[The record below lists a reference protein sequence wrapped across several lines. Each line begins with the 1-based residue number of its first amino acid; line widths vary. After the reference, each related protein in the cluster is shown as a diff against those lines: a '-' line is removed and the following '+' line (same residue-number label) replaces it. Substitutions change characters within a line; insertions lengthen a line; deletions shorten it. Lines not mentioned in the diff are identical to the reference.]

1 MQVANRPLILIIVGV
16 LATWLPAVAQDA
28 ASAPSD
34 QRWNIHFQATSIGQ
48 EHGSFPSPYEG
59 ANSLPPHPEKRVS
72 ITGTIFLTYR
82 VNSWTQVVFNPEEAG
97 GKGFGSVTGIA
108 GFTNGEMPR
117 VASATPTL
125 YVARG
130 YIQNTWALGGE
141 TEVRESGA
149 NQLAGKIPVRRLT
162 LINGRFSLM
171 DFFNTN
177 KYSDDPRIQF
187 MNWSLMYNGAWDYPA
202 DVRGYTVGSLQELT
216 MRTWSLRAASTMMS
230 TVANGPTLDTRIAK
244 NRGEVVE
251 WDHRHSP
258 FGHAGVFRALGYLN
272 RERAGTFRLAPIVDG
287 VPDLGPTRRP
297 GTKKYGLTLDM
308 EQEIA
313 PNVGVF
319 GRYGWSDGKTEAWEF
334 TEIDRS
340 LSGGVSI
347 NGNAWRRSR
356 DTIGVAAVRNY
367 LAGDQRCFLAAGGMG
382 FNIGDGRLNYAPES
396 IVESYYALGVTKQ
409 WTVTL
414 DYQRV
419 VNPAYNRDRGPVSV
433 GSLRLHWER

>member
-1 MQVANRPLILIIVGV
+1 MNRPLILIVGGV

-28 ASAPSD
+28 GTAPAGE
-34 QRWNIHFQATSIGQ
+34 RWSIHFQATSIGQ
-48 EHGSFPSPYEG
+48 EHGSFRSPYEG

-72 ITGTIFLTYR
+72 LTATVFLAYR
-82 VNSWTQVVFNPEEAG
+82 LNSWTEVVFNPEEAG
-97 GKGFGSVTGIA
+97 GEGFGNVTGIA

-141 TEVRESGA
+141 TEALEGGP
-149 NQLAGKIPVRRLT
+149 NQLAGKTPVRRFT
-162 LINGRFSLM
+162 LITGKFSLM

-202 DVRGYTVGSLQELT
+202 DVRGYTVGSIQELT
-216 MRTWSLRAASTMMS
+216 MRTWSLRAATTVMS
-230 TVANGPTLDTRIAK
+230 TVANGPTLDTRLAK
-244 NRGEVVE
+244 NRGQVVE

-258 FGHAGVFRALGYLN
+258 FGHAGVFRVLGFLN
-272 RERAGTFRLAPIVDG
+272 RERAGTYRLAPIVDG
-287 VPDLGPTRRP
+287 VPDLDPTRRP
-297 GTKKYGLTLDM
+297 GTKKYGFTLDM

-334 TEIDRS
+334 TEIDRT
-340 LSGGVSI
+340 LSGGLSI
-347 NGNAWRRSR
+347 QGKAWRRSR
-356 DTIGVAAVRNY
+356 DTIGIAGARNY
-367 LAGDQRCFLAAGGMG
+367 LGGDQRCFLAAGGLG
-382 FNIGDGRLNYAPES
+382 FSIGDGRLNYAPES
-396 IVESYYALGVTKQ
+396 TVESYYALGVTRQ

-414 DYQRV
+414 DYQHV
-419 VNPAYNRDRGPVSV
+419 ANPAYNRDRGPVSV
-433 GSLRLHWER
+433 ASLRLHWER